1 MNFLDTLWLIP
12 MFPLLGAALMMLLG
26 RHQFL
31 DPQMK
36 NSSVGHHHHH
46 DRGHDQDLRPR
57 QGPRWLIGPLCSGFV
72 LLSFL
77 WSLGAVFAGRSEQV
91 LFTWVAGLPFPAFDG
106 RMVTLTADW
115 GYLLDPLSAVMILM
129 VTGIGF
135 LIHVYSIAYMAHDG
149 GLYRY
154 FGCLNLFVFF
164 MLVLVMANNYLLLFV
179 GWEGVGL
186 ASYLLI
192 GFYFKRKPASDA
204 AIKAFLMNRLG
215 DAGYLMALFFLLS
228 IFGTVRFTEM
238 QAAPHPLLP
247 WATLLLLAAAIGKSA
262 QIPLFTWLPDA
273 MEGPTPV
280 SALMHAAT
288 MVTAGVYL
296 IVRAEPFFRLTP
308 EVGSLTAAI
317 GAASAVIAASI
328 ALVQHDIKKVLAYST
343 VSQLG
348 LMFMALGVGAYWA
361 ALFHVVTH
369 SFFKAQLFL
378 GAGSVIHA
386 LDGEQD
392 LRLMGGLRHQMPQTF
407 RTMFIGTLA
416 LAGWPGLAGYF
427 SKDSILTSAWGASPV
442 LFGAGLFTA
451 LLTAFYMGRLL
462 FLTFFGPY
470 RGDQNIHE
478 SPKRMTVPL
487 WVLSIGSIGAG
498 WFGAPFAGWL
508 GATPEPHSWAIMVA
522 SAVVAVAGL
531 GIAYH
536 FYLRRPGTADRW
548 EEGVAPVA
556 RLLRARW
563 YFDDLYELIFVRGLA
578 RQGGDWLSA
587 WDRRVVDGG
596 VNGAGWLARKAG
608 DISKWSDTWIVDGAV
623 NLTAISVKLSSFPV
637 RYLQTGLAQGYAFLI
652 VLSLAAMAGWY
663 LLRSA

>member
-1 MNFLDTLWLIP
+1 MNFLDTFWLIP
-12 MFPLLGAALMMLLG
+12 VFPLLGAALMMLLG

-31 DPQMK
+31 DPQIE
-36 NSSVGHHHHH
+36 NGSVGHHHHH

-57 QGPRWLIGPLCSGFV
+57 QGSRWLIGPLCSGFV
-72 LLSFL
+72 LLSFV
-77 WSLGAVFAGRSEQV
+77 WSLGAVFTGRTEQV

-135 LIHVYSIAYMAHDG
+135 LIHIYSIAYMAHDG

-204 AIKAFLMNRLG
+204 AIKAFLMNRIG

-228 IFGTVRFTEM
+228 IFGTLRFTEM
-238 QAAPHPLLP
+238 QASAHPLLP
-247 WATLLLLAAAIGKSA
+247 WATLLLLAAAVGKSA

-317 GAASAVIAASI
+317 GAATAVIAASI

-369 SFFKAQLFL
+369 AFFKAQLFL

-392 LRLMGGLRHQMPQTF
+392 LRFMGGLRHRMPQTF

-416 LAGWPGLAGYF
+416 LAGWPGLAGFF
-427 SKDSILTSAWGASPV
+427 SKDSILTSAWAASPV
-442 LFGAGLFTA
+442 LFWAGLFTA

-462 FLTFFGPY
+462 FLTFFGAY
-470 RGDQNIHE
+470 RGDQHIHE

-498 WFGAPFAGWL
+498 WFATPFAGWL
-508 GATPEPHSWAIMVA
+508 GATPEPHSWTIMVA
-522 SAVVAVAGL
+522 SAVVAIAGL
-531 GIAYH
+531 GLAYH
-536 FYLRRPGTADRW
+536 FYLNRPGTADRW

-563 YFDDLYELIFVRGLA
+563 YFDDLYEMVFVRGLA

-596 VNGAGWLARKAG
+596 VNGAGWLARKVG

-637 RYLQTGLAQGYAFLI
+637 RYLQTGLAQSYVFLI